1 MTAGSFGFVDVEI
14 DMEGFN
20 GESTMGCLVR
30 IGWFLRTFSMV
41 YLLSPVTEW
50 YLPALRI

>member
-20 GESTMGCLVR
+20 GESTMGYLVR
-30 IGWFLRTFSMV
+30 IGWFLPTFRRV
-41 YLLSPVTEW
+41 HLF
-50 YLPALRI
+50 RQ